1 MKVLL
6 QSFTPYNKSIKWDIN
21 SNYYLKRGA
30 DAWLKGEVPYDI
42 TSNSYAG
49 YQNALLLYHTVL
61 DMEKNNQLGENE
73 KINVL
78 ELASGVGLF
87 AINFIEQFRKICE
100 NNKANYFNRFQ

>member
-49 YQNALLLYHTVL
+49 YQNALLLYHAVR

-78 ELASGVGLF
+78 ELA
-87 AINFIEQFRKICE
+87 
-100 NNKANYFNRFQ
+100 